1 MKSFGTFAIKSTVK
15 CSSMCNCKFENMFN
29 SWKQAS
35 TLEIKRRLLKKGVE
49 SWKQASSLENR
60 RSFLKTGRLL
70 RTQTAREACALY
82 LWYCKQANHL
92 RHVLSAHCFFL
103 SDASFVM
110 HHSRQLNPILSFP
123 LQRFLFDAQ
132 VDVMKPITAWCICVL
147 TSFAMQ
153 TSHVVNCGCLVKTN
167 QLHGELAAA
176 ILIFVALHE

>member
-29 SWKQAS
+29 SWKQAL
-35 TLEIKRRLLKKGVE
+35 TLEIIRRLLKKGVE

-92 RHVLSAHCFFL
+92 RHVLSAHCFFWVTHHL
-103 SDASFVM
+103 SCIMRVSWTPSLLFHCNCSHLMHRSMWWSPSQRAAFV
-110 HHSRQLNPILSFP
+110 HHLRCKRHTLSIVF
-123 LQRFLFDAQ
+123 F
-132 VDVMKPITAWCICVL
+132 
-147 TSFAMQ
+147 
-153 TSHVVNCGCLVKTN
+153 KTN
-167 QLHGELAAA
+167 HLHGEQFS
-176 ILIFVALHE
+176 FVLLYALNE